1 MTILN
6 TLMTNT
12 FLYWGIIMILLV
24 IDIILTALCLKIH
37 KREKIKKDFLE
48 IEKQQ
53 EVLEQIEDEP
63 VNEEI
68 MAIFKQM
75 EEDSKLKPEEVVK
88 KFEDDQEQNAIIS
101 YQELLNSVNTNQIE
115 IEENDDGEVDFV
127 KKLETELHLDKE
139 KDKKNYANSLDDT
152 FIDTTSVVEE
162 VSQNDNLE
170 QIDDSSDSSYMDV
183 IDELNNNKKFINS
196 DIISPVF
203 GRITDFT
210 NYSLNKDNTVEVK
223 QVAGTSPEEEL
234 KNNEAFLKALI
245 KFRNNL

>member
-6 TLMTNT
+6 MLMTNSI
-12 FLYWGIIMILLV
+12 LYWGIIISLL
-24 IDIILTALCLKIH
+24 IADIVLTSLCLKVH

-48 IEKQQ
+48 IERQREEQ
-53 EVLEQIEDEP
+53 EQEKEP

-88 KFEDDQEQNAIIS
+88 KFEDDQESNAIIS

-127 KKLETELHLDKE
+127 KKLEAEIHLDKE
-139 KDKKNYANSLDDT
+139 KTKDSYVNPLEEALADT
-152 FIDTTSVVEE
+152 MSIVDEA
-162 VSQNDNLE
+162 SQSDNLE
-170 QIDDSSDSSYMDV
+170 KVEDSSDISYMDI
-183 IDELNNNKKFINS
+183 IDELNNNKKFVNS

-223 QVAGTSPEEEL
+223 QVAGTSQEEEL